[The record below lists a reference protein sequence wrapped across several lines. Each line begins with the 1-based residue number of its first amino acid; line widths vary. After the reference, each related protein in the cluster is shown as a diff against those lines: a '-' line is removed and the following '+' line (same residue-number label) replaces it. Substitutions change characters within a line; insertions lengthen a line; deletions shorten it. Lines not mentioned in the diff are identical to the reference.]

1 MRPILSV
8 VTLVMFV
15 SFLSLTA
22 CQQEEPP
29 VAATKTTGV
38 VKSTQAYLDNFGT
51 PPQGKSGQA
60 FARVGYLPL
69 QTAPD
74 KLRPVPLFLFSEK
87 EELRQ
92 ILERLVSGELLS
104 QRRSELY
111 NPFPDDLELSVKS
124 PEGPIATIALTS
136 QQSWPDTD
144 QIAAGQALAET
155 TLQFSR
161 INRVVVL
168 HSGVP
173 LPQMPADGYLHE
185 PQLLVKVEP
194 PELVLIAGVWE
205 DGSDALS
212 EILVEFDRP
221 IKVNKF
227 DLYDEAGKSV
237 DGDYFTS
244 IFQMAVVVHPKEPG
258 HYQEAALLRAEWD
271 VVDDM
276 GRSNR
281 GSDSLPM
288 MRIEH

>member
-1 MRPILSV
+1 MRPIPSV
-8 VTLVMFV
+8 LTLVMFV

-29 VAATKTTGV
+29 APATKNTGV
-38 VKSTQAYLDNFGT
+38 VKSTQAYLENFGT

-69 QTAPD
+69 QETPD
-74 KLRPVPLFLFSEK
+74 KLRPFPLFLFSEK
-87 EELRQ
+87 EQLRQ

-104 QRRSELY
+104 LRRSEFY
-111 NPFPDDLELSVKS
+111 NPFPDDLEISITS
-124 PEGPIATIALTS
+124 PEGPTSTISLTT
-136 QQSWPDTD
+136 QQSWAITD
-144 QIAAGQALAET
+144 QTAAGPALAET
-155 TLQFSR
+155 TLQFAK
-161 INRVVVL
+161 INRVIVL
-168 HSGVP
+168 HNGAP
-173 LPQMPADGYLHE
+173 LPHMPADGYLHE

-194 PELVLIAGVWE
+194 PQLVLIAGVWE
-205 DGSDALS
+205 NGSDALS

-227 DLYDEAGKSV
+227 DLYDETGKTV

-258 HYQEAALLRAEWD
+258 RYQETALLRAEWD

-276 GRSNR
+276 GRSNL
-281 GSDSLPM
+281 GSDTLPM
-288 MRIEH
+288 RRIDH